1 MNKNDT
7 VSRKK
12 PGQVRLFTHPENNS
26 TGTAQTVISN
36 LIGALAA
43 TKNYRRN
50 SRLWPSEKLKIHGAF
65 YRAFEDLR
73 TIQDEEQQHMNEK
86 EIKAEIA
93 AAIRAGDTEAL
104 RKAIEKWTAE
114 TDEQTAENEKTVRHR
129 GPYSEAKM

>member
-1 MNKNDT
+1 MSSSKKGGSAGRN
-7 VSRKK
+7 RK
-12 PGQVRLFTHPENNS
+12 QRAVD
-26 TGTAQTVISN
+26 N
-36 LIGALAA
+36 LVGALAA

-50 SRLWPSEKLKIHGAF
+50 SRCWPSEQLRAHGNF
-65 YRAFEDLR
+65 FRAFEDLR

-114 TDEQTAENEKTVRHR
+114 TDEQTAENEKTVRHK
-129 GPYSEAKM
+129 GPYFEAKT